1 MNPPI
6 PIPRREFLAKSTL
19 TAAALAFS
27 SKIAGAAAESPSS
40 EPFQFIV
47 FDKPFQNVG
56 FEQTADIVA
65 EVGWHGI
72 ECPVRAKGQILPER
86 VEEDLPK
93 LVEALKKRGLAIL
106 VLTSDIVAPDAKAEK
121 VLRTAK
127 ALGIQRYRIGFS
139 YYDLSKPIAPQLADA
154 KAAARDLA
162 ALNRDLGLQGG
173 FQNHSGPKNIG
184 APIWD
189 IRELVHDLD
198 PAHIGIC
205 FDIGHATI
213 EGGYAWPIHARAV
226 EPFLTAVYVKD
237 FTWQKAGNDWKAK
250 WCPLGEGMVH
260 KEFFEWLKTTA
271 YRGPISQHF
280 EYQEGAGP
288 DQIAAMKRD
297 LATLKSWLATAA

>member
-1 MNPPI
+1 MNAPT

-27 SKIAGAAAESPSS
+27 PKIAAAAAESPSS
-40 EPFQFIV
+40 DRFQFIV

-65 EVGWHGI
+65 EVGWNGI
-72 ECPVRAKGQILPER
+72 ECPVREKGQILPER

-106 VLTSDIVAPDAKAEK
+106 VLTSDIVAPNARAEK

-139 YYDLSKPIAPQLADA
+139 YYDLAKPIAPQLADA

-198 PAHIGIC
+198 PAHLGIC

-226 EPFLTAVYVKD
+226 EPFFTAIYVKD
-237 FTWQKAGNDWKAK
+237 FTWQKASDAWKAK

-260 KEFFEWLKTTA
+260 KEFFAWLKTTA

-288 DQIAAMKRD
+288 EQIAAMKGD
-297 LATLKSWLATAA
+297 LATLKGWLAAAA

>member
-1 MNPPI
+1 MNSSPLL
-6 PIPRREFLAKSTL
+6 PRREFLAKSAF
-19 TAAALAFS
+19 TAAALALSAKS
-27 SKIAGAAAESPSS
+27 SNFAAEPPP
-40 EPFQFIV
+40 ERFQFIV
-47 FDKPFQNVG
+47 FNKPFQDAS
-56 FEQTADIVA
+56 FAQTADIVA
-65 EVGWHGI
+65 EVGWDGI
-72 ECPVRAKGQILPER
+72 ECPVREKGQILPER

-106 VLTSDIVAPDAKAEK
+106 VLTSDVLAPNARAEK

-139 YYDLSKPIAPQLADA
+139 YYDLSKPIAPQLANA

-189 IRELVHDLD
+189 IRELVQDLD
-198 PAHIGIC
+198 PAHLGIC

-237 FTWQKAGNDWKAK
+237 FTWQKANDAWKAK
-250 WCPLGEGMVH
+250 WCPLGDGMVH
-260 KEFFEWLKTTA
+260 KEFFVWLKTTA

-288 DQIAAMKRD
+288 EQIAAMKRD
-297 LATLKSWLATAA
+297 LATLKSWLTTAV

>member
-1 MNPPI
+1 MPL
-6 PIPRREFLAKSTL
+6 PRREFLAKTTL

-27 SKIAGAAAESPSS
+27 AKNAGAAPETPSS
-40 EPFQFIV
+40 DRFQLIA
-47 FDKPFQNVG
+47 FDKPFQNAG
-56 FEQTADIVA
+56 FEQTADIIA

-93 LVEALKKRGLAIL
+93 LVEALKKRGLAIY
-106 VLTSDIVAPDAKAEK
+106 VLTSDIVAADARAEK

-139 YYDLSKPIAPQLADA
+139 YYDLSIPIAPQLAKA

-162 ALNRDLGLQGG
+162 AMNRDIGLQGG

-198 PAHIGIC
+198 PAHLGIC

-213 EGGYAWPIHARAV
+213 EGGLAWPIHARAV

-237 FTWQKAGNDWKAK
+237 FSWKKEDGVWKAK

-260 KEFFEWLKTTA
+260 KEFFDWLKTTP
-271 YRGPISQHF
+271 YSGPISQHF
-280 EYQEGAGP
+280 EYQQGAGP
-288 DQIAAMKRD
+288 EQMAAMKRD
-297 LATLKSWLATAA
+297 LATLKRWLGLA

>member
-1 MNPPI
+1 MHPPK
-6 PIPRREFLAKSTL
+6 PLPRREFLAKSTL
-19 TAAALAFS
+19 TAAAFALSARN
-27 SKIAGAAAESPSS
+27 AGAAPDSPS
-40 EPFQFIV
+40 PGRFQLIAFN
-47 FDKPFQNVG
+47 KPFQDAG
-56 FEQTADIVA
+56 FERTADIIA
-65 EVGWHGI
+65 EVGWDGV
-72 ECPVRAKGQILPER
+72 ECPVREKGQIAPER

-106 VLTSDIVAPDAKAEK
+106 VLTSNIVSPNARAEK

-139 YYDLSKPIAPQLADA
+139 YYDLSKPIAPQLANA

-162 ALNRDLGLQGG
+162 ALNRDLALQGG

-189 IRELVHDLD
+189 IRELVQDLD
-198 PAHIGIC
+198 PDHLGIC

-237 FTWQKAGNDWKAK
+237 FTWQKANDAWKAK

-260 KEFFEWLKTTA
+260 KEFFDWLKTTP

-288 DQIAAMKRD
+288 EQIAAMKRD
-297 LATLKSWLATAA
+297 LATLKSWLTTPA

>member
-1 MNPPI
+1 MNPPT

-27 SKIAGAAAESPSS
+27 PKIAAAAESPSS
-40 EPFQFIV
+40 DRFPFIV
-47 FDKPFQNVG
+47 FNKPFQNVG

-65 EVGWHGI
+65 EVGWSGI
-72 ECPVRAKGQILPER
+72 ECPVREKGQILPER

-93 LVEALKKRGLAIL
+93 LVEALKKRSLAIL

-139 YYDLSKPIAPQLADA
+139 YYDLAKPIAPQLADA

-198 PAHIGIC
+198 SAHIGIC

-226 EPFLTAVYVKD
+226 EPFFTAIYVKD
-237 FTWQKAGNDWKAK
+237 FTWQKAGDAWKAK

-260 KEFFEWLKTTA
+260 KEFFAWLKTTA

-288 DQIAAMKRD
+288 EQIAAMKRD
-297 LATLKSWLATAA
+297 LATLKSWLATA